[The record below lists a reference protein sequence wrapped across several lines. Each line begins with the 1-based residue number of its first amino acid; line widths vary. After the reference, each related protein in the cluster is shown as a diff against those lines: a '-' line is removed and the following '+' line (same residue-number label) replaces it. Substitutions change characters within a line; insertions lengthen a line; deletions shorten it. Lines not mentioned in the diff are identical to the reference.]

1 VYEHALAWVERL
13 VPAPGVL
20 VDVGCGAGILLA
32 LCQAR
37 GWKGIGFDP
46 SVQAVGYAQARGLEV
61 HAGTFPPCPLADGT
75 ADALTFI
82 NVLDHLRDPFAALR
96 EARRVLRVGG
106 VLYIRVPNGPF
117 HVRLLPL
124 LSAIGLGDLTVFH
137 LYGFGRSAF
146 RHHLPDLGFEIVV
159 LQTAPPSQNDPYGG
173 SGGSGEG
180 VRTVLKW
187 IGRAGFHL
195 LQSLALIGK
204 AWGPSIEVV
213 ARKRSSDTQS
223 LDGRGQG

>member
-1 VYEHALAWVERL
+1 M
-13 VPAPGVL
+13 
-20 VDVGCGAGILLA
+20 DVGCGAGALLA

-46 SVQAVGYAQARGLEV
+46 SVQAAAYAQARGLEV

-75 ADALTFI
+75 ADVLTFI
-82 NVLDHLRDPFAALR
+82 NVLDHLHDPFAALR
-96 EARRVLRVGG
+96 EARRVLREGG

-117 HVRLLPL
+117 HVSLLPV
-124 LSAIGLGDLTVFH
+124 LSAIGLGRLTVFH

-146 RHHLPDLGFEIVV
+146 RHHLPELGFEIIAV
-159 LQTAPPSQNDPYGG
+159 QTAPPSQNDPYGE

-180 VRTVLKW
+180 VRAMLKW
-187 IGRAGFHL
+187 IDRAGFRL
-195 LQSLALIGK
+195 LQSLMLTGK

-213 ARKRSSDTQS
+213 ARKCGSTGWNFESK
-223 LDGRGQG
+223 GQG